1 MINCQKLA
9 AVITGTVV
17 SLSAFEV
24 TSLPSYGTVLEPGSS
39 FAGQTLGEWSA
50 DWWKAVLET
59 PFDQNPIVNPDAD
72 GSLTTAF
79 NDPSNP
85 VFYLTGVLLPD
96 LVPINRQVTVTEGK
110 GIFFPL
116 INTVN
121 ILDPSNPQ
129 TVEELRAEAAAVIDG
144 VDSLFATIDGVEI
157 PNLFDRREQSP
168 TFNVNLP
175 DGNLFGVTPGVY
187 GPGVSDGYW
196 LMVTD
201 LDPGEYTISFGGSVG
216 DVVQDNTYTVNV
228 VPVPEPSTLGFIGV
242 GIIGLLTRKR
252 QQK

>member
-1 MINCQKLA
+1 MTQYQKLA
-9 AVITGTVV
+9 SVAVGTVL
-17 SLSAFEV
+17 SLSAIEV

-39 FAGQTLGEWSA
+39 FAGHTLGEWSA
-50 DWWKAVLET
+50 DWWTTVLET
-59 PFDQNPIVNPDAD
+59 PFDQNPVANADPD
-72 GSLTTAF
+72 GNLTTAF

-96 LVPINRQVTVTEGK
+96 LVPVNRQVTVTEGK

-157 PNLFDRREQSP
+157 PNLFNRREQSP

-187 GPGVSDGYW
+187 GPSVSDGYW
-196 LMVTD
+196 AMVTD
-201 LDPGEYTISFGGSVG
+201 LTPGEYTISFGGSVG
-216 DVVQDNTYTVNV
+216 DFVQDSTYTVNV

-242 GIIGLLTRKR
+242 GILGLLAHKR
-252 QQK
+252 QQQ